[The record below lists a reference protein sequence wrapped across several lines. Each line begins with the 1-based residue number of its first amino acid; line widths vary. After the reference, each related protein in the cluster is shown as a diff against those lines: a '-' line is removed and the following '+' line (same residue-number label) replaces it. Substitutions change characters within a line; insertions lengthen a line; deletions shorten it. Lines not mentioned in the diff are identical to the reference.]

1 MPGDRNKKN
10 NKGMPEDRK
19 KEYLSVLTYD
29 LDRCHTILV
38 KLSELELRAK
48 EMKDVDPESLKIDF
62 KNRTWSFNEHKGIP
76 IGQGRKDLGK
86 YNFSRFGVLGVYD
99 RSIDKHL
106 EQLVSDVQTALE
118 LPHGTYVSQHDD

>member
-29 LDRCHTILV
+29 SDRCHTILV
-38 KLSELELRAK
+38 KLSELESKAK
-48 EMKDVDPESLKIDF
+48 DMDDIDPKSLEIDF
-62 KNRTWSFNEHKGIP
+62 ENRTWSFYEHKNIP
-76 IGQGRKDLGK
+76 IGKGRKDLGK

-99 RSIDKHL
+99 RSIDEHL
-106 EQLVSDVQTALE
+106 EQLVSDVQTAIE
-118 LPHGTYVSQHDD
+118 LPHGTYVSHDD